1 MHGKSMIY
9 MVKFRLRILGK
20 KKKNNKMI
28 LYSNKDPENL
38 SDFCNAI

>member
-1 MHGKSMIY
+1 MENQWYIWLS
-9 MVKFRLRILGK
+9 LGCEYWVK
-20 KKKNNKMI
+20 KKNNNKMI